1 MKRFFLPLL
10 GIAAAVWAAYSVAR
24 TQPRRVA
31 TDPPSAPAVSD
42 YDDTVAAVGL
52 VEASTENISV
62 GTPLAGV
69 VTKVFVTAGQTVRSG
84 EPLFELDTR
93 QLRADLAVRQQAV
106 EVARGRVRVAEAQL
120 ADLQHQLEFAE
131 QVKDK
136 RAISA
141 EDLTR
146 RRSAVETAQAQL
158 DELRAE
164 ITAAES
170 QVEAVQVDVDAGKE

>member
-1 MKRFFLPLL
+1 MKRFLLPFL
-10 GIAAAVWAAYSVAR
+10 GVAAAVWAAYSVAR

-31 TDPPSAPAVSD
+31 TDPPSPPPMSE

-69 VTKVFVTAGQTVRSG
+69 VTHVFVTAGQTVRRDD
-84 EPLFELDTR
+84 PLFAVDTQ
-93 QLRADLAVRQQAV
+93 QLRADLAVRQTAV
-106 EVARGRVRVAEAQL
+106 EVARGRTRVAEAKL
-120 ADLQHQLEFAE
+120 ADLHHQLEFAE

-141 EDLTR
+141 E
-146 RRSAVETAQAQL
+146 
-158 DELRAE
+158 
-164 ITAAES
+164 
-170 QVEAVQVDVDAGKE
+170 